1 MHADRLSRWLTLG
14 ANIGVVVGLAV
25 LIFEVK
31 QNQELTRAQI
41 HQDRTDAWVSN
52 TFARADSEFLA
63 PMMVKLFDAGFPA
76 NMSAME
82 GLTPLERRRFN
93 TVMVA
98 FKGDYANMFYQYQ
111 QGYLDEEFYE
121 NGIVGSIRTLAPWW
135 RKTGQT
141 EQPSFKKEVDRILSS
156 D

>member
-1 MHADRLSRWLTLG
+1 MCADWISRWLTLG
-14 ANIGVVVGLAV
+14 ANIGVVVGLGV
-25 LIFEVK
+25 LIFEVQ

-52 TFARADSEFLA
+52 TFARAESEFLA

-76 NMSAME
+76 SMSAME

-98 FKGDYANMFYQYQ
+98 FRGDYANLFYQYQ

-121 NGIVGSIRTLAPWW
+121 NSIVGSIRDLPPWW
-135 RKTGQT
+135 RKNGAN
-141 EQPSFKKEVDRILSS
+141 ERPSFKKKVDRILSS